1 MSKSQLAKLDVP
13 FGLTQPRINI
23 VYNSAIQ
30 HRIVFLVLSGSVSW
44 AYNDSILWRS
54 RNKQA
59 EKWKA
64 TNNLVVVATRKCWF
78 IHGKLYIVFHC
89 QLCLYSRLIYCI
101 PYLCCNFHYLCH
113 LFSLAFQQVVFLHL
127 GYSDSHTNWKWLEK
141 MMSLLRMVCTQPH
154 TCIRL

>member
-113 LFSLAFQQVVFLHL
+113 LFSLAFQQVVFFAFWLFWFSYKL
-127 GYSDSHTNWKWLEK
+127 KVTGEDDVFTENGVHTATH
-141 MMSLLRMVCTQPH
+141 MH
-154 TCIRL
+154 